1 MSAKFIII
9 GKGDHSM
16 TPDGVI
22 VGIGSVVV
30 SQLRKKDLTEYIE
43 NGSKIPTIVTITNI
57 LEPTSTMVEV
67 KDIFGKT
74 YQTEIAKLEPIN
86 FSAFDLY
93 ASMQSK
99 AKGINDSGQLGGGLI
114 DDDYKKYIKY
124 KIKYTNLKA
133 KLDRLS

>member
-1 MSAKFIII
+1 
-9 GKGDHSM
+9 M
-16 TPDGVI
+16 TPDGII

-30 SQLRKKDLTEYIE
+30 SQLRKKDLTEYSE
-43 NGSKIPTIVTITNI
+43 NGSSIPTIVTITDI
-57 LEPTSTMVEV
+57 LEPSSTTVKV

-74 YQTEIAKLEPIN
+74 YETKIAKLEPIN

-99 AKGINDSGQLGGGLI
+99 AKGINDSGQLGGGLGQLGGDLI